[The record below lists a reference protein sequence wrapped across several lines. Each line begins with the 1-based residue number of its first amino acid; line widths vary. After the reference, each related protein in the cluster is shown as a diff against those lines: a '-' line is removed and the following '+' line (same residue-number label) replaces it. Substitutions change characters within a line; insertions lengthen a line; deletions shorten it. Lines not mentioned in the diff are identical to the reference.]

1 MTGRVIAGRY
11 ILERRIGQGAMGVI
25 WRAHDQ
31 LLDRTVAVKEVVLS
45 AAIDQFEAANLY
57 RRTLREARTAARLSH
72 PGVVTVYDVVDED
85 DGRPWIVMELV
96 PSQSLDQILT
106 SQGPLTALRAGR
118 IGQQLLAALAAA
130 HAVGVLHRDVKPSN
144 VLIAPGRSGDEW
156 DERAVL
162 TDFGIAQF
170 VGDPR
175 LTQSGI
181 VVGTLGFM
189 APEYLDGGDP
199 MAASDLWSLGA
210 TIYAAVE
217 GRGPFERNN
226 MLNTMSA
233 ILRED
238 PPPLASSAGP
248 LAPLIAALL
257 RREPA
262 DRPSASA
269 AARMFTEILA
279 LMPDEPA
286 PTSSVAATS
295 LDLLPAEPEGYEIG
309 EPAEPVHQG
318 RDDTQLSVL
327 PALAAPTPIPSP
339 TQSFPPLAARDLL
352 QQFNADTGAPPP
364 RARRVRS
371 RRSEHRGRAITVSV
385 AVIVAIAA
393 ASAGSFELVR
403 HRSILDKKLSASAT
417 EPISPTASAPRLPPV
432 SGAPAVVKAIDNP
445 NMSDPP
451 DYTSKDFFAAQMG
464 TAAGFTIAWPQGWQQ
479 IQTGKKVSLNA
490 PDGITSVEIDLTKHI
505 KSNIVSEAKYLEKQ
519 DRAEGLFSGYKP
531 IYGKSGQ
538 MFQLEN
544 IKGTAGALWEFDWV
558 AVGDVPMREDVLLF
572 GLGQQSYTIYMTG
585 PAGPHD
591 DNWND
596 DTLPTVGAML
606 RTFDNLIK

>member
-45 AAIDQFEAANLY
+45 AAMDQFEAANLY
-57 RRTLREARTAARLSH
+57 QRTLREARTAARLSH
-72 PGVVTVYDVVDED
+72 PGVVAVYDVVDE

-118 IGQQLLAALAAA
+118 IGQQVLAALAAA

-144 VLIAPGRSGDEW
+144 VLVAPGRSGDES

-170 VGDPR
+170 TGDPR
-175 LTQSGI
+175 LTQDGI

-189 APEYLDGGDP
+189 APEYLDGGDAT
-199 MAASDLWSLGA
+199 AASDLWSLGA

-233 ILRED
+233 VLRED

-257 RREPA
+257 RREPT

-269 AARMFTEILA
+269 AADMFAEILA

-286 PTSSVAATS
+286 PTSPVAETS
-295 LDLLPAEPEGYEIG
+295 LDLRPAEPESREIG
-309 EPAEPVHQG
+309 EPAEAVRQG
-318 RDDTQLSVL
+318 EDDTQLSVL
-327 PALAAPTPIPSP
+327 PALAAPTPLHPP
-339 TQSFPPLAARDLL
+339 TQVSPPLAAGDLL
-352 QQFNADTGAPPP
+352 RQLNADTGAPRP

-371 RRSEHRGRAITVSV
+371 RRSVHRGPAITVSV
-385 AVIVAIAA
+385 AAIVAIAGV
-393 ASAGSFELVR
+393 SVGGFTLLK
-403 HRSILDKKLSASAT
+403 HLSILDKQRSASAT
-417 EPISPTASAPRLPPV
+417 EPISPTASAPRLPSV
-432 SGAPAVVKAIDNP
+432 AGSPAVVKAIDNP

-464 TAAGFTIAWPQGWQQ
+464 TAAGFTIAWPQGWQPVR
-479 IQTGKKVSLNA
+479 TGKKVSLNS
-490 PDGITSVEIDLTKHI
+490 PDGLTSVEIDLTKHA
-505 KSNIVSEAKYLEKQ
+505 KSNMTAEARYLEQQ
-519 DRAEGLFSGYKP
+519 DRAKGLFPGYKQ
-531 IYGKSGQ
+531 IYGKPGQ
-538 MFQLEN
+538 MFQLAN

-558 AVGDVPMREDVLLF
+558 TVGDVPMREDVLLF
-572 GLGQQSYTIYMTG
+572 TLGQQSYTIYMTG

-591 DNWND
+591 NSWNV
-596 DTLPTVGAML
+596 DTLPIVGAML
-606 RTFDNLIK
+606 NTFDNLIK

>member
-85 DGRPWIVMELV
+85 GRPWIVMELV
-96 PSQSLDQILT
+96 PSRSLDQILT
-106 SQGPLTALRAGR
+106 SQGPMTALRAGQ
-118 IGQQLLAALAAA
+118 IGQQLLAAIAAA
-130 HAVGVLHRDVKPSN
+130 HSVGVLHRDVKPSN
-144 VLIAPGRSGDEW
+144 VLIAPGRSGDER

-170 VGDPR
+170 AGDPR
-175 LTQSGI
+175 LTQSGL

-189 APEYLDGGDP
+189 APEYLDGGD
-199 MAASDLWSLGA
+199 ATTASDLWSLGA

-217 GRGPFERNN
+217 GRGPFERKG

-269 AARMFTEILA
+269 AARRFTEILA
-279 LMPDEPA
+279 LMPEEPA
-286 PTSSVAATS
+286 PTSSVHATS
-295 LDLLPAEPEGYEIG
+295 LDLLPAEPESYEIG
-309 EPAEPVHQG
+309 EPAESVYGG

-327 PALAAPTPIPSP
+327 PALGAPTPIPSP
-339 TQSFPPLAARDLL
+339 TQTFPPLAARDLL
-352 QQFNADTGAPPP
+352 QQFRADAGGPPP
-364 RARRVRS
+364 RARRVRG
-371 RRSEHRGRAITVSV
+371 RRSEHRGRTSAISV

-393 ASAGSFELVR
+393 ISAGGFVLLR
-403 HRSILDKKLSASAT
+403 HRSILEKQRSASAT

-432 SGAPAVVKAIDNP
+432 TGAPAVVQAIDNP

-451 DYTSKDFFAAQMG
+451 DYTSKNFFAAQMG
-464 TAAGFTIAWPQGWQQ
+464 TAAGFTIAWPQGWQP
-479 IQTGKKVSLNA
+479 IQTGKKVSLNS

-505 KSNIVSEAKYLEKQ
+505 KSNMVSEAKYLEKQ
-519 DRAEGLFSGYKP
+519 DRAEGLFSGYTP
-531 IYGKSGQ
+531 RYGKSGQ
-538 MFQLEN
+538 VLQLEN

-558 AVGDVPMREDVLLF
+558 AAGDVPMREDVLLF
-572 GLGQQSYTIYMTG
+572 RLGQQSYTIYMTG

-591 DNWND
+591 DNWNH
-596 DTLPTVGAML
+596 DTLPTVGTML

>member
-31 LLDRTVAVKEVVLS
+31 LLDRIVAVKEVVLS

-85 DGRPWIVMELV
+85 GRPWIVMELV

-106 SQGPLTALRAGR
+106 SQGPLTAVRAGR

-144 VLIAPGRSGDEW
+144 VLVSPARPGDEW

-170 VGDPR
+170 TGDPR

-189 APEYLDGGDP
+189 APEYLDGGDATP
-199 MAASDLWSLGA
+199 ASDVWSLGA
-210 TIYAAVE
+210 TIYAAVQ
-217 GRGPFERNN
+217 GHGPFERNN
-226 MLNTMSA
+226 MLSTMSA
-233 ILRED
+233 VLRED
-238 PPPLASSAGP
+238 PPPLASSAGS

-257 RREPA
+257 RREPP

-279 LMPDEPA
+279 LMPNEPS
-286 PTSSVAATS
+286 PTSPVAVTSV
-295 LDLLPAEPEGYEIG
+295 DLFQAESEGSGIGAPAE
-309 EPAEPVHQG
+309 AVHQG

-327 PALAAPTPIPSP
+327 PPLAAPTPIRSP
-339 TQSFPPLAARDLL
+339 TQTSPSLAARDLL
-352 QQFNADTGAPPP
+352 QQFNADTGALPP
-364 RARRVRS
+364 RPRRARS
-371 RRSEHRGRAITVSV
+371 RRSEHRGPAIAVSV
-385 AVIVAIAA
+385 AAIVAIAA
-393 ASAGSFELVR
+393 ASAGGFALLR
-403 HRSILDKKLSASAT
+403 HRSLLDKQRSAAATEQISPSASML
-417 EPISPTASAPRLPPV
+417 RLPPV
-432 SGAPAVVKAIDNP
+432 AGSPAVVKAIDNP

-451 DYTSKDFFAAQMG
+451 DYTSKNFFAAQLG
-464 TAAGFTIAWPQGWQQ
+464 TAAGFTIAWPQGWQS
-479 IQTGKKVSLNA
+479 IRTGKKVSLNA
-490 PDGITSVEIDLTKHI
+490 PDGVTSVEIDLTKHV
-505 KSNIVSEAKYLEKQ
+505 KSNMTSEAKYREKL
-519 DRAEGLFSGYKP
+519 DRAAGLFPGYKP
-531 IYGKSGQ
+531 IYGKNDQ

-558 AVGDVPMREDVLLF
+558 AVGGVLMREDVLLF
-572 GLGQQSYTIYMTG
+572 ALGKQAYTIYMTG

-591 DNWND
+591 DNWNRV
-596 DTLPTVGAML
+596 TLPTVGTML
-606 RTFDNLIK
+606 TTFDNLIK

>member
-45 AAIDQFEAANLY
+45 AAIDQFEAADLY

-72 PGVVTVYDVVDED
+72 PGVVTVYDVADE

-96 PSQSLDQILT
+96 PSRSLDQILT
-106 SQGPLTALRAGR
+106 SHGPMTALRAGR
-118 IGQQLLAALAAA
+118 IGPQLLAALAAA
-130 HAVGVLHRDVKPSN
+130 HSVGVLHRDVKPSN

-170 VGDPR
+170 TGDPR

-181 VVGTLGFM
+181 VVGTIGFM
-189 APEYLDGGDP
+189 APEYLDSGDAT
-199 MAASDLWSLGA
+199 AASDLWSLGA
-210 TIYAAVE
+210 TIYAAVQ
-217 GRGPFERNN
+217 GHGPFERNN
-226 MLNTMSA
+226 LLNTMSA
-233 ILRED
+233 MLRED
-238 PPPLASSAGP
+238 PPLLASSAGP

-269 AARMFTEILA
+269 AARGFTEILA
-279 LMPDEPA
+279 LLSDEPA
-286 PTSSVAATS
+286 ATSSVAATS
-295 LDLLPAEPEGYEIG
+295 LEPLQAEPESYEIG
-309 EPAEPVHQG
+309 EPVRQG
-318 RDDTQLSVL
+318 QDDTQLSVL
-327 PALAAPTPIPSP
+327 PALSAPTPIPSP
-339 TQSFPPLAARDLL
+339 TQPSPPLAGSDLL
-352 QQFNADTGAPPP
+352 QQFSASADAPPA
-364 RARRVRS
+364 RARRVRG
-371 RRSEHRGRAITVSV
+371 RRSEHRRPAITVSV

-393 ASAGSFELVR
+393 ISAGGFVLLR
-403 HRSILDKKLSASAT
+403 HRSTPEEQRSASAT
-417 EPISPTASAPRLPPV
+417 EPISPTAAAPRLPPV
-432 SGAPAVVKAIDNP
+432 AGAPAVVRAIDNP

-451 DYTSKDFFAAQMG
+451 DYTSKNFFAAQLD
-464 TAAGFTIAWPQGWQQ
+464 TAAGFTIAWPQAWQS
-479 IQTGKKVSLNA
+479 ILTGKKVSLNA
-490 PDGITSVEIDLTKHI
+490 PDGMTSVEIDLTKHI
-505 KSNIVSEAKYLEKQ
+505 KSNMMSEASYLEKQ
-519 DRAEGLFSGYKP
+519 DRAEGLFPGYTA
-531 IYGKSGQ
+531 IYGKPGQ

-544 IKGTAGALWEFDWV
+544 IRGTAGALWEFDWV
-558 AVGDVPMREDVLLF
+558 TGGNVQMREDVLLF
-572 GLGQQSYTIYMTG
+572 DLGQQSYTIYMTG

-591 DNWND
+591 DDWNN

-606 RTFDNLIK
+606 STFDNLIK

>member
-25 WRAHDQ
+25 WRAHDR

-57 RRTLREARTAARLSH
+57 QRTLREARTAARLSH

-85 DGRPWIVMELV
+85 GRPWIVMELV
-96 PSQSLDQILT
+96 PSESLDQILT
-106 SQGPLTALRAGR
+106 AQGPLTALRAGR

-181 VVGTLGFM
+181 VVGTLGYM

-257 RREPA
+257 RREPT
-262 DRPSASA
+262 DRPSASVA
-269 AARMFTEILA
+269 TRMFTEILA
-279 LMPDEPA
+279 LMHDEPA
-286 PTSSVAATS
+286 PTSSAAATS
-295 LDLLPAEPEGYEIG
+295 LDLLPAEPESFEIG
-309 EPAEPVHQG
+309 EPEPVHQG

-327 PALAAPTPIPSP
+327 PAPTPIRSP
-339 TQSFPPLAARDLL
+339 TQTFPPLAARDLL
-352 QQFNADTGAPPP
+352 RQFNADTAPPAG
-364 RARRVRS
+364 ARRVRS
-371 RRSEHRGRAITVSV
+371 RRSEHRGPAIPVSV
-385 AVIVAIAA
+385 AAVVAIAA
-393 ASAGSFELVR
+393 ISAGGFILLR
-403 HRSILDKKLSASAT
+403 HLSILDKQRSASAT
-417 EPISPTASAPRLPPV
+417 APISPAASAPRLPPV
-432 SGAPAVVKAIDNP
+432 AGAAAVVRAIDNP

-451 DYTSKDFFAAQMG
+451 DYTSKNFFAAQMG
-464 TAAGFTIAWPQGWQQ
+464 TAAGFTIAWPQGWQS
-479 IQTGKKVSLNA
+479 IRTGKEVSLHA
-490 PDGITSVEIDLTKHI
+490 PDGITSVEIDLTKHV
-505 KSNIVSEAKYLEKQ
+505 KSNMTAEGEYLEKR
-519 DRAEGLFSGYKP
+519 DRAEGLFPGYTP
-531 IYGKSGQ
+531 IYGKPRQ
-538 MFQLEN
+538 MFQPEN
-544 IKGTAGALWEFDWV
+544 IRGTAGALWEFDWV

-591 DNWND
+591 SNWNKV
-596 DTLPTVGAML
+596 TLPTVGAML
-606 RTFDNLIK
+606 STFDNLSK